1 MAFCSAVEIVAQ
13 PPDDLGGAGAASSP
27 ANSCLI
33 FGIISKQE
41 MTVEQ
46 SMKHQS
52 ALQPRASVINGTAI
66 CPMAATNEPEP
77 LMRPTTV
84 PKADLEPLMDGC
96 SAKSA
101 ATADVTMLFGP
112 PIRMPMQASMTIN
125 VKVFSVSANNAMII
139 NNGHKISK
147 NTTMTQPRRP
157 PIASE
162 TTPTI
167 IPPGIIPKSYKVEI
181 MFAVS
186 GSKCV
191 CRKRGS
197 QKNNT

>member
-46 SMKHQS
+46 SMKYQS

-125 VKVFSVSANNAMII
+125 VNVFNVSANKAMII
-139 NNGHKISK
+139 SKGHRMSK

-157 PIASE
+157 PIASL
-162 TTPTI
+162 TTPTM

-191 CRKRGS
+191 NRKRS
-197 QKNNT
+197 

>member
-33 FGIISKQE
+33 FGIISRHE

-46 SMKHQS
+46 SMKYQS
-52 ALQPRASVINGTAI
+52 ALQPKASVMSGTAI
-66 CPMAATNEPEP
+66 CPIAATNDPEP

-84 PKADLEPLMDGC
+84 PKADFDPLMDGC
-96 SAKSA
+96 SARSA
-101 ATADVTMLFGP
+101 ATALVTMLFGP

-125 VKVFSVSANNAMII
+125 VKVFSVSANSAMII

-157 PIASE
+157 PIASL

-167 IPPGIIPKSYKVEI
+167 IPPGIMPKSYKVEI

-191 CRKRGS
+191 CKNSGN